1 MMNDLILSYARVLT
15 MHCRCPCYLTTLDLM
30 VATLAGRHPHITYG
44 DSEKYLIHCSY
55 LMVLGEKVSVVGGFA
70 LVLSKTCWFH
80 RT

>member
-44 DSEKYLIHCSY
+44 DSEKFLIHSSY
-55 LMVLGEKVSVVGGFA
+55 LMVLGEKVSG
-70 LVLSKTCWFH
+70 LLM
-80 RT
+80 